1 MDPLN
6 DVFLRKFEVVLSRKK
21 YVGQFIL
28 GLAKTFMHLLTLSV
42 VGSKI
47 YVRWQGAAHHLPL
60 LFHRIT
66 QYFWPYSHTFSM
78 ASFSDLN

>member
-28 GLAKTFMHLLTLSV
+28 GLAKTFMHLLTLFV
-42 VGSKI
+42 AGAKI
-47 YVRWQGAAHHLPL
+47 YGSWRGAAHHIFGPKNNET
-60 LFHRIT
+60 I
-66 QYFWPYSHTFSM
+66 FSQV
-78 ASFSDLN
+78 

>member
-28 GLAKTFMHLLTLSV
+28 ELAKTFMHLLNLFV
-42 VGSKI
+42 AGSRI
-47 YVRWQGAAHHLPL
+47 YVR
-60 LFHRIT
+60 
-66 QYFWPYSHTFSM
+66 
-78 ASFSDLN
+78 

>member
-28 GLAKTFMHLLTLSV
+28 GLAKTFGFTVLEGPKLV
-42 VGSKI
+42 VK
-47 YVRWQGAAHHLPL
+47 LC
-60 LFHRIT
+60 
-66 QYFWPYSHTFSM
+66 SHVIVS
-78 ASFSDLN
+78 